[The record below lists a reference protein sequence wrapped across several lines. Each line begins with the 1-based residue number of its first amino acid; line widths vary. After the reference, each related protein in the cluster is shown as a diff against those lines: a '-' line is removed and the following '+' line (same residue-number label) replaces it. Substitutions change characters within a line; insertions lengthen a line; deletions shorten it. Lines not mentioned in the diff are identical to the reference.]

1 MGLRL
6 SQAKTLITHI
16 DEGLDF
22 LGWRIQRHRRK
33 GDTRRFVYTYPS
45 KKALASITA
54 KVTADATAQARMVA
68 RARRRDLVQPGR
80 RGHHP
85 LPLPGN
91 THRRP
96 GQPQHEEPSL
106 AHRARGEPDAVKA
119 ARPVREAGRR
129 NGPVERPAPRCGPT
143 SLRQDPRRAGRQP
156 AHLRCDR
163 SHPGRGER
171 HPGAVGQDRRERRQ
185 VLNERAD
192 RHPQPGRGGRVL
204 PGLRRAE
211 KPAGGGER
219 CVAAGYGPDLH
230 RSPDPRNGAS
240 ATAL

>member
-106 AHRARGEPDAVKA
+106 AHR
-119 ARPVREAGRR
+119 
-129 NGPVERPAPRCGPT
+129 
-143 SLRQDPRRAGRQP
+143 DPRRAGCGESRTSGSGGGPQKRASRKTGTALRSDLTTSRSAAGRSP
-156 AHLRCDR
+156 AGPSTLR
-163 SHPGRGER
+163 SESPWPGRKTSWGCG
-171 HPGAVGQDRRERRQ
+171 PG
-185 VLNERAD
+185 
-192 RHPQPGRGGRVL
+192 
-204 PGLRRAE
+204 
-211 KPAGGGER
+211 PAGKAPSSE
-219 CVAAGYGPDLH
+219 
-230 RSPDPRNGAS
+230 
-240 ATAL
+240 